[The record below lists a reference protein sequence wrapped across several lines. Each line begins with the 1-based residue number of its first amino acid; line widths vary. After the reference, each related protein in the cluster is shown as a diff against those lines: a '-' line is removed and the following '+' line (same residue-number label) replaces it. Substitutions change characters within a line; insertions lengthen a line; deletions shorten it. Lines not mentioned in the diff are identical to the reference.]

1 MHLLLRLLL
10 KLYPRAY
17 RERYADEIAAVVR
30 EQQARD
36 GGGPLFWSGV
46 AWDHVAAARRVRR
59 RMRTRG
65 WGETMIEDIRGAVR
79 SLMRS
84 RRFALFAALTLGL
97 GIGATASVL
106 TVADRVLL
114 RPLPW
119 DGAERMVQLGTYIM
133 GGEDLA
139 VLSGPLLL
147 DFIERLDVAE
157 AVVGASRGRPVRTDL
172 AEPFQLTSTQVS
184 PGYFPFF
191 HGRAVAGRLLDDADH
206 RADAP
211 PVVVL
216 SHGYWTE
223 SFGADPAAIG
233 RSLELDGTAHTIVG
247 VLDPAFTAPRPTFW
261 GEDDLVRP
269 LGLYQRELNEGSFS
283 IEAVARLRPDVSAE
297 RLQAALEGIGRERYV
312 DRNGFV
318 TGFGSTPFR
327 QAVLGPNVGTN
338 LGRVLGAVALLLLV
352 GCVNVASLLLTR
364 AAQRRDE
371 FRTRAS
377 LGATRGRLLSQ
388 LLWESA
394 ALAILGSGVGAA
406 MAWGGVEFFRSH
418 APAGVP
424 RIAEIVFDPRMLI
437 ATVVLSVSTV
447 LVFGAAP
454 AWAASRGAGR
464 SPTRSRSTPGRGQT
478 RARSALVGLEIA
490 LAVTL
495 VIWSGLLARDLV
507 EMSNEDPGFRGD
519 GLVAGQ
525 LDLRGRTGG
534 ASAESRRDFVRR
546 LSESAG
552 AIPGVQRVA
561 IATELPYS
569 GSALVSS
576 MTPLDAP
583 EVAEGTFIPV
593 VAVDGD
599 YFEAFG
605 LDFVQGRPFDT
616 ERDDDRLLAVVNEAF
631 VRQYWPDLDPL
642 AGAIKSGG
650 EDVDDEGVYEVVG
663 VVADVRTAPGRPAPP
678 KMYADYANETF
689 VRFHIVLQTDGPVAP
704 VVQSLRSAVAELDAG
719 LPLNDVTTLD
729 AVETRALAEPTFYAS
744 IFASFGLVALLLAL
758 VGIYGTT
765 AYATASRGREIGIR
779 VALGERRAHIV
790 STIVRRTLVVVGA
803 GALAGGSMAMVGSAF
818 AADALRL
825 VDPRDPVTYGA
836 VLLLVVT
843 TATVAAWIPARR
855 LSAVDPNTAL
865 RGDDR

>member
-1 MHLLLRLLL
+1 MHLLLHLLL

-17 RERYADEIAAVVR
+17 RERYGDEIAAVVR
-30 EQQARD
+30 EQQECD
-36 GGGPLFWSGV
+36 GGGPLFWCGV

-84 RRFALFAALTLGL
+84 RRFAFFAALTLGL

-119 DGAERMVQLGTYIM
+119 DGAERMVELGTYIM

-172 AEPFQLTSTQVS
+172 AEPFQLTATQVS

-191 HGRAVAGRLLDDADH
+191 EGEAVAGRLLDDADH
-206 RADAP
+206 RAGAP

-223 SFGADPAAIG
+223 AFGADPAAIG

-261 GEDDLVRP
+261 AEDDLVRP
-269 LGLYQRELNEGSFS
+269 LGLYQRELSEGSFS
-283 IEAVARLRPDVSAE
+283 IQAVARLRPDVGPE
-297 RLQAALEGIGRERYV
+297 QLQAELEGIGRERYV
-312 DRNGFV
+312 DRGGFV
-318 TGFGSTPFR
+318 TGFGSAPFR
-327 QAVLGPNVGTN
+327 DTVLGPSVGTN

-364 AAQRRDE
+364 ASQRRDE

-424 RIAEIVFDPRMLI
+424 RIAEITFDPRMLI

-454 AWAASRGAGR
+454 AWAASRGAGG
-464 SPTRSRSTPGRGQT
+464 PTTRSTHGRGQT
-478 RARSALVGLEIA
+478 RARSALVGLETA
-490 LAVTL
+490 LAAAL

-569 GSALVSS
+569 GNALVSS

-616 ERDDDRLLAVVNEAF
+616 ERDDDRMLAVVNEAF

-663 VVADVRTAPGRPAPP
+663 VVADVRTVPGRPAPP
-678 KMYADYANETF
+678 KMYADYANEAF

-704 VVQSLRSAVAELDAG
+704 VVQSLRSAVSELDAG

-779 VALGERRAHIV
+779 VALGEHRARIV
-790 STIVRRTLVVVGA
+790 SAIVRRTLVVVGV
-803 GALAGGSMAMVGSAF
+803 GALAGGSIAMLGSVY

-825 VDPRDPVTYGA
+825 VDPRDPLTYGA
-836 VLLLVVT
+836 VSLLVVA